1 MTGSSVAAIVIPI
14 VVMLSLAAWIAMV
27 FHAAS
32 HPFWDEPHRARNA
45 IWAAAV
51 RAVGGAG
58 GWRRHHDGAVPTT
71 APARRRPPRP
81 PRRRLARS

>member
-1 MTGSSVAAIVIPI
+1 MTGSSLAAIVIPI

-32 HPFWDEPHRARNA
+32 HPFWGEPHRARHA
-45 IWAAAV
+45 IWAAV
-51 RAVGGAG
+51 RAGVGAG
-58 GWRRHHDGAVPTT
+58 EWRRHRGGAVPTT